1 MRYTLLVFALGFLQG
16 CSFPVPSYQVSLSN
30 QKILENASNQ
40 VAVIFDESGVNDTG
54 SISCRGTGLVTLSEG
69 ETFSKYIVKSLK
81 EELKQSGKLSQ
92 QSNKK
97 IIAKYKRIDF
107 SSQLGATNWYIDAIY
122 NISGKEISI
131 STVYHARSSYF
142 GGKAC
147 NNIALYFKKAVE
159 VHLSELYSNPTF
171 QDELGFLTS
180 KENAL
185 SDIESR
191 LLELKQLREADLI
204 SEEEFNR
211 KRAHMLD
218 SL

>member
-16 CSFPVPSYQVSLSN
+16 CLYPVPSYQVSFSN

-40 VAVIFDESGVNDTG
+40 VAVFFDESEANDTG
-54 SISCRGTGLVTLSEG
+54 SIPCRAAGPVSLSEG
-69 ETFSKYIVKSLK
+69 ETFSKYIFQSLK
-81 EELKQSGKLSQ
+81 DELKQSGKLNQ

-97 IIAKYKRIDF
+97 IITKYKRIDF
-107 SSQLGATNWYIDAIY
+107 SSFGASNWYIDATY

-131 STVYHARSSYF
+131 LTVYNDRSSYIAQ
-142 GGKAC
+142 KAC

-159 VHLSELYSNPTF
+159 GHLSELYNNPTF
-171 QDELGFLTS
+171 QDELGFFTS
-180 KENAL
+180 KENAP

-191 LLELKQLREADLI
+191 LLKLKQLREADLI

-211 KRAHMLD
+211 KKAQMLD

>member
-16 CSFPVPSYQVSLSN
+16 CSYPVPSYQVSLSN

-40 VAVIFDESGVNDTG
+40 VAVILDESEGDDTS
-54 SISCRGTGLVTLSEG
+54 SIFCRAAGPVSLGDG
-69 ETFSKYIVKSLK
+69 ETFSSYIVKALK
-81 EELKQSGKLSQ
+81 NELENSGNLNQ
-92 QSNKK
+92 QSHKK

-107 SSQLGATNWYIDAIY
+107 DSTLGATNWYIDAIY
-122 NISGKEISI
+122 KMHDNEIPI
-131 STVYHARSSYF
+131 STVYHDRSSYVAV
-142 GGKAC
+142 KAC
-147 NNIALYFKKAVE
+147 NNIALYFRKAVE
-159 VHLSELYSNPTF
+159 VHLSDLYSNPTF
-171 QDELGFLTS
+171 QDELGFFTS
-180 KENAL
+180 KENAP

-211 KRAHMLD
+211 KKAQMLD